1 MKTKIGFY
9 LYNKVSM
16 QEFRG
21 LLVKSSMYERW
32 HDIYRLQLS
41 ATLQQ
46 LIKSASKQD
55 SDYQYKDKT
64 WRKISSYKQW
74 IPSVTEEDW
83 LLEASTPKIIQ
94 RMSPTT
100 SNKNHQDYQD

>member
-21 LLVKSSMYERW
+21 LFVKSSMYKRW
-32 HDIYRLQLS
+32 QDIYRLQLS

-55 SDYQYKDKT
+55 SDYQYKGQNMEKNIILKT
-64 WRKISSYKQW
+64 MNSICHRRRLTTWGIYSK
-74 IPSVTEEDW
+74 DH
-83 LLEASTPKIIQ
+83 PKNV
-94 RMSPTT
+94 
-100 SNKNHQDYQD
+100 SNNK